1 MELADARF
9 GEVKD
14 TADFFH
20 GQLLVVVEEDDES
33 FAFGESLED
42 GLLEDIAGDDTLGI
56 GGSGILILRGHGLI
70 VCERGGCGE
79 GEKYWGSGVSQ
90 DRMLLSWSDGE
101 LAGDFLI
108 GWISAGLGA
117 VFFSY
122 FGEYFCDIADAA
134 WDPIEFAHSI
144 DDGSGDSAG
153 DVVFE
158 RGSPLDV
165 ECFDGLDEP
174 ENAEADQ
181 VIALDARW
189 EPNVEF
195 GGV

>member
-1 MELADARF
+1 M
-9 GEVKD
+9 
-14 TADFFH
+14 
-20 GQLLVVVEEDDES
+20 
-33 FAFGESLED
+33 
-42 GLLEDIAGDDTLGI
+42 LEDIAGGDAFGI
-56 GGSGILILRGHGLI
+56 GGSGILILRGQGLI
-70 VCERGGCGE
+70 VWERGGGGE
-79 GEKYWGSGVSQ
+79 GDKYWRPGVSQ
-90 DRMLLSWSDGE
+90 DRMLLSRSDGK

-108 GWISAGLGA
+108 GWSSAGFGA
-117 VFFSY
+117 FFFSY
-122 FGEYFCDIADAA
+122 FGEYFCDISDAA

-153 DVVFE
+153 DVVLE